1 MPRYGQQVLEQL
13 EAFVEQV
20 EQTTA
25 AELVVVLAHRADRY
39 PEVPYKLGALMGL
52 ASLAALLFMPVG
64 FQAHL
69 VLLDVA
75 LGFGL
80 GYGIGRLWPGSAR
93 WLTSARRRNVA
104 VERTA
109 KAVFT
114 ERGVSLTRER
124 TGILLF
130 VAWLERRV
138 VLIQDVGIDRCVPL
152 GEWRLASKPLGQPGV
167 LRDFPDNL
175 PRAFEP
181 LQRLLD
187 RCLPRPDDDTDEI
200 PNRPVVIE

>member
-1 MPRYGQQVLEQL
+1 MPRYGQQVLERL
-13 EAFVEQV
+13 EEFVEQV

-39 PEVPYKLGALMGL
+39 PEVPFKLGALMGL
-52 ASLAALLFMPVG
+52 LSLAALLFAPIG
-64 FQAHL
+64 FHPGW

-93 WLTSARRRNVA
+93 WLTSPRRRSAA

-109 KAVFT
+109 RAVFT

-124 TGILLF
+124 TGLLLL

-138 VLIQDVGIDRCVPL
+138 VLMQDVGIDRCVPL
-152 GEWRLASKPLGQPGV
+152 GEWRLARRQLERAD
-167 LRDFPDNL
+167 LFTDFPDNL
-175 PRAFEP
+175 PKAFEAV
-181 LQRLLD
+181 QHLLD
-187 RCLPRPDDDTDEI
+187 RCLPRPEDDTNEI